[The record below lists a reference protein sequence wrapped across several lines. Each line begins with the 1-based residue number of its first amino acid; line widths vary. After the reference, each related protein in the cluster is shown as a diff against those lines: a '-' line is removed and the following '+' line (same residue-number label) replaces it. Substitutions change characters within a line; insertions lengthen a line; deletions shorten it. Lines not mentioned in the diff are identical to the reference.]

1 MTALKY
7 EVICKGKTVESLTK
21 RSTQANLASET
32 DQNETDNQHIIGA
45 RALQFASARANHCHK
60 LQAHYT
66 ALVDLHTEDDEQTP
80 KSF

>member
-1 MTALKY
+1 M
-7 EVICKGKTVESLTK
+7 ESLTK
-21 RSTQANLASET
+21 RSTPANRATEN
-32 DQNETDNQHIIGA
+32 DQNETGDQHIIGA

-66 ALVDLHTEDDEQTP
+66 ALVDLHTADDEQTP